1 VEETIMMER
10 KLTLPEIA
18 LVAGTRAFLGIG
30 IGLLISGRLTDD
42 QRKAAGLALTLVGA
56 VTTIPLVLGII
67 GRKSESEQHGMQ
79 AA

>member
-1 VEETIMMER
+1 MMER

-18 LVAGTRAFLGIG
+18 LLAGTRVALGIG

-42 QRKAAGLALTLVGA
+42 RRKGAGLALTLVGA
-56 VTTIPLVLGII
+56 LTTVPLFVGII
-67 GRKSESEQHGMQ
+67 GRKSERQTLE